1 LKTAVRSLARQTSF
15 SLTVIALLGLGI
27 AGNTAIFSLFN
38 GLFLRPLPFEDPD
51 RLVDI
56 DETAPRWN
64 LKFVGIASP
73 DYRAWRKNNS
83 TFDGMAF
90 FDEASFNLS
99 AQDSAQRVRAAKVN
113 YSLLDV
119 LRLKP
124 ALGRNFT
131 PAEDLKGGPKVVLLG
146 DPLWERLFRRDPN
159 AVGRLLKLDG
169 EPYTIVG
176 ILPPGALFPLRAEL
190 WVPLADDGN
199 EGSWYL
205 NGVGRLKPGVTLQ
218 QASADLLR
226 VHKALVQTGRKEN
239 DITSPALMPL
249 RDRYLGD
256 LRIVSHVLLGAVGI
270 VLLIVCVNIAGLMM
284 VRGAARS
291 REIAIRSALGASRS
305 SIVRRLLT
313 ECALLSAAGA
323 VAGAAGGLLLL
334 RGLVSLLPEDTPAWI
349 SFALDTRFFLFT
361 LAITA
366 AATLL
371 FGLAPA
377 LHSSVVDARGALMEA
392 GTRTTLSRGRRG
404 ALSSLV
410 VCEIALSLTLLAG
423 AGLLFQAFRKVINVD
438 PGFRPDHVLTFSL
451 ALPES
456 SYSKSEQQIA
466 FYQNLLDRLR
476 ALPGVTS
483 AGATSATPLGGHWG
497 MFYTAEGAA
506 ALGPNEKDPVILNV
520 LATPGYLEAI
530 GVNLLAGRSF
540 QARDGD
546 PKGVRAAVVNQA
558 FAGRFWPGQ
567 NPVGKRIR
575 YRWQKKEE
583 DWMSVVGLTR
593 DSRHYGLDQDPRPSV
608 FVPYLQNPRNSMTVV
623 LRSSVDPASLAAPA
637 RQVARALD
645 PEVPLFEV
653 RTMSDRLD
661 RSLWMRRAYSW
672 LFAAFAFVA
681 LVLSASGIYGV
692 VSYAVSQRTQEIGVR
707 MAVGA
712 RPVQVLRQVLAGGM
726 ALAAGGIA
734 LGLLAAVASARFLES
749 LLFGVSTKH
758 PFIYVAVALTVA
770 AVAFAA
776 NLFPA
781 RRAASIDPM
790 TALRCE

>member
-1 LKTAVRSLARQTSF
+1 
-15 SLTVIALLGLGI
+15 
-27 AGNTAIFSLFN
+27 
-38 GLFLRPLPFEDPD
+38 
-51 RLVDI
+51 
-56 DETAPRWN
+56 
-64 LKFVGIASP
+64 
-73 DYRAWRKNNS
+73 
-83 TFDGMAF
+83 
-90 FDEASFNLS
+90 
-99 AQDSAQRVRAAKVN
+99 
-113 YSLLDV
+113 
-119 LRLKP
+119 
-124 ALGRNFT
+124 
-131 PAEDLKGGPKVVLLG
+131 
-146 DPLWERLFRRDPN
+146 
-159 AVGRLLKLDG
+159 
-169 EPYTIVG
+169 
-176 ILPPGALFPLRAEL
+176 
-190 WVPLADDGN
+190 
-199 EGSWYL
+199 
-205 NGVGRLKPGVTLQ
+205 
-218 QASADLLR
+218 
-226 VHKALVQTGRKEN
+226 
-239 DITSPALMPL
+239 MPL

-256 LRIVSHVLLGAVGI
+256 FRVVSHVLLGAVGI

-349 SFALDTRFFLFT
+349 SFALDTRFLLFT

-377 LHSSVVDARGALMEA
+377 LHSSVVDARGALQES

-423 AGLLFQAFRKVINVD
+423 AGLLFQAFRKVLNVD

-456 SYSKSEQQIA
+456 SYSKSEQRIA

-593 DSRHYGLDQDPRPSV
+593 DTRHYGLDQDTRPSV
-608 FVPYLQNPRNSMTVV
+608 FVPYLQNPR
-623 LRSSVDPASLAAPA
+623 
-637 RQVARALD
+637 
-645 PEVPLFEV
+645 
-653 RTMSDRLD
+653 
-661 RSLWMRRAYSW
+661 
-672 LFAAFAFVA
+672 
-681 LVLSASGIYGV
+681 
-692 VSYAVSQRTQEIGVR
+692 
-707 MAVGA
+707 
-712 RPVQVLRQVLAGGM
+712 
-726 ALAAGGIA
+726 
-734 LGLLAAVASARFLES
+734 
-749 LLFGVSTKH
+749 H
-758 PFIYVAVALTVA
+758 
-770 AVAFAA
+770 
-776 NLFPA
+776 
-781 RRAASIDPM
+781 
-790 TALRCE
+790 